1 MNAVLNF
8 KLHFGSLC
16 FDAGERRHRCP
27 VAHIASLEQRG
38 SSTK

>member
-16 FDAGERRHRCP
+16 FDAGERRHR
-27 VAHIASLEQRG
+27 
-38 SSTK
+38 